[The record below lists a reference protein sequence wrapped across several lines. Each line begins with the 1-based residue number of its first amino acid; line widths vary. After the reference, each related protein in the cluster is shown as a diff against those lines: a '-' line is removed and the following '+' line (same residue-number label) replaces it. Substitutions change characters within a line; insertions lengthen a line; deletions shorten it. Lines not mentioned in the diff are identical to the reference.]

1 MDSISFNA
9 LMLLVALHEGLPLYE
24 TPVRVIPRDC
34 FQAEPIIQKRNKTEQ
49 VCKLSWVL
57 EHISV
62 IVVTYYL
69 RVYLGML
76 AFKVQLC
83 AAGQ

>member
-49 VCKLSWVL
+49 VCKLS
-57 EHISV
+57 
-62 IVVTYYL
+62 
-69 RVYLGML
+69 
-76 AFKVQLC
+76 
-83 AAGQ
+83 